1 VLNTVPNKVTRE
13 MNNRLPLPYAEED
26 VKTTLFQ
33 MFATKAPGPGDMLV
47 HIYQRHWDLCG
58 REVTKVVLNV
68 LNGGKFLELINQ
80 TVPILIPKAQ
90 HPWTLPQFQLIR
102 LRNVVLKNCV
112 QSSSQ

>member
-1 VLNTVPNKVTRE
+1 
-13 MNNRLPLPYAEED
+13 MNDRLPLPYAEED
-26 VKTTLFQ
+26 VQTTLFQ
-33 MFATKAPGPGDMLV
+33 MFATKAPGPGDMPV

-68 LNGGKFLELINQ
+68 LNGGKSLELINQ

-90 HPWTLPQFQLIR
+90 HPWTLPQFKLIR